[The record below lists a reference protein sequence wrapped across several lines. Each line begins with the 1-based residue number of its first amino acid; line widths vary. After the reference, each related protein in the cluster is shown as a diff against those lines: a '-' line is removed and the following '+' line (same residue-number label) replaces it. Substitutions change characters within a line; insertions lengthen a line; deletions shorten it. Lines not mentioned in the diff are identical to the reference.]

1 MQKIRLL
8 VLICVTFCLSLNAAS
23 ALDSFREDLVKDI
36 NNAFAS
42 LSQYPMASQ
51 EINNLT
57 VDQAYDIQDDFI
69 KVRVSKGEMV
79 IGYKAGL
86 TAAPAQKRF
95 GVSEAVRGTLLKSML
110 RWPGTLFQKN
120 YGRLFI
126 ETEIGFKFSK
136 DITEP
141 VKDIE
146 SLKKAVSIV
155 FPAIELPDLFY
166 SDMKQLKGPDIIA
179 TNVAARQVLIGK
191 ALPVR
196 AQDLNAVSVK
206 LFHNGQQ
213 VSSGVGK
220 NALGDQWK
228 ALQWAVNNV
237 LVKGGEIKSGYIV
250 ITGSL
255 TKLMPVKPGK
265 YLADFGDF
273 GTMEFEYK

>member
-1 MQKIRLL
+1 MKKIRLL
-8 VLICVTFCLSLNAAS
+8 VLIYLTLCLSLTAALAS
-23 ALDSFREDLVKDI
+23 SRETFVKDI
-36 NNAFAS
+36 NTAFAS
-42 LSQYPMASQ
+42 LAPYPMASQ
-51 EINNLT
+51 KINNLT
-57 VDQAYDIQDDFI
+57 VDQAYDIQNDFI
-69 KVRVSKGEMV
+69 NVRLSKGDMI

-95 GVSEAVRGTLLKSML
+95 GLSEAVRGTLLKSML

-126 ETEIGFKFSK
+126 ETEIGFKFGK
-136 DITEP
+136 DIKKP
-141 VKDIE
+141 VKEIA

-155 FPAIELPDLFY
+155 FPVIELPDLFY
-166 SDMKQLKGPDIIA
+166 SDMRQLKGQDIIA

-196 AQDLNAVSVK
+196 AQDLNAVSVT

-273 GTMEFEYK
+273 GTMAFEYK

>member
-1 MQKIRLL
+1 MKKIRLL
-8 VLICVTFCLSLNAAS
+8 VSICVIFWLSLNAAS
-23 ALDSFREDLVKDI
+23 ALASSRESLVKNI

-42 LSQYPMASQ
+42 LTPYPMASQ
-51 EINNLT
+51 EISNLT
-57 VDQAYDIQDDFI
+57 VDQAYDIQNDFI
-69 KVRVSKGEMV
+69 EVRKNKGEMV

-95 GVSEAVRGTLLKSML
+95 GLSEAVRGTLFKSML
-110 RWPGTLFQKN
+110 RWPGTLFKKN

-141 VKDIE
+141 IKDIE

-166 SDMKQLKGPDIIA
+166 SDMKQLNGPDIIA

-191 ALPVR
+191 AMPVR

-206 LFHNGQQ
+206 LLHNGQQ
-213 VSSGVGK
+213 VASGVGK

-237 LVKGGEIKSGYIV
+237 LAKGGEINNGYIV

-255 TKLMPVKPGK
+255 TKMMPVKPGK